1 MALNSVVVT
10 FEPGT
15 SAVSVN
21 ITTIDDNVA
30 EKDETL
36 QVSFVIPSTQATVN
50 IMRGAVDKTEVLIE
64 NNDGVCLVCV
74 RVCVCV
80 CACVCVCV
88 HVCVCVLALECALVC
103 PPICRTV
110 HAVLSVRF
118 EKATYRVGEED
129 GVLEVA
135 VVTNI
140 AAEFSVDFII
150 DAENGTAIG
159 KAVVVVATDAQVTV
173 HPSPPCS
180 PAASS
185 SSPQP

>member
-1 MALNSVVVT
+1 MALNSVVVA

-80 CACVCVCV
+80 HVCVCVCMCVCVCVCVCACVCVCV
-88 HVCVCVLALECALVC
+88 GLGVCSSVPPPHLPHCAC
-103 PPICRTV
+103 SSQC
-110 HAVLSVRF
+110 SV
-118 EKATYRVGEED
+118 
-129 GVLEVA
+129 
-135 VVTNI
+135 
-140 AAEFSVDFII
+140 
-150 DAENGTAIG
+150 
-159 KAVVVVATDAQVTV
+159 
-173 HPSPPCS
+173 
-180 PAASS
+180 
-185 SSPQP
+185 

>member
-1 MALNSVVVT
+1 MC
-10 FEPGT
+10 P
-15 SAVSVN
+15 
-21 ITTIDDNVA
+21 
-30 EKDETL
+30 
-36 QVSFVIPSTQATVN
+36 
-50 IMRGAVDKTEVLIE
+50 
-64 NNDGVCLVCV
+64 
-74 RVCVCV
+74 
-80 CACVCVCV
+80 
-88 HVCVCVLALECALVC
+88 

-185 SSPQP
+185 SSPQPSLIMISLVSSAQFRALKLQF